1 MKKVFAVLVLL
12 LAFGIGSMQCMECA
26 GASLPAEKEVS
37 WWTVFYERPNPERLP
52 VKVHFR
58 FAKSLESCMER
69 R

>member
-1 MKKVFAVLVLL
+1 MRKLFAVLVLL
-12 LAFGIGSMQCMECA
+12 LALGIGSMQCLECA
-26 GASLPAEKEVS
+26 GASLSAEKELS

-58 FAKSLESCMER
+58 LVKGLEYSLER